1 MFYILSD
8 GNTDKKLLETKD
20 YSKIKDYVL
29 EHNLPIDLGST
40 GLSIRCCHTEK
51 PIIVSF
57 ADFYNKTNPSKEIM
71 QQEFSS
77 EIREFRKIWKESV
90 EWRDCIICKGGIL
103 GA

>member
-1 MFYILSD
+1 MRYYNFEIIITETREVKYSSRTISAIKRYI
-8 GNTDKKLLETKD
+8 
-20 YSKIKDYVL
+20 SK
-29 EHNLPIDLGST
+29 HNLPIDLGST

-77 EIREFRKIWKESV
+77 EIREFRKI
-90 EWRDCIICKGGIL
+90 GG
-103 GA
+103 AKWN